1 MNAYVTS
8 CHNSHQSEKFDI
20 LTLHNSIVEAC
31 RMVRAYEGEAHTTAR
46 QVCERVIEWLKDKT
60 EVTSHDIRR
69 IAGKYLNTYHPD
81 AAYMYDHYEEIL

>member
-1 MNAYVTS
+1 
-8 CHNSHQSEKFDI
+8 
-20 LTLHNSIVEAC
+20 
-31 RMVRAYEGEAHTTAR
+31 MVRAYEGEAHTTAR
-46 QVCERVIEWLKDKT
+46 QVCERVVEWLKDKT